1 MGLSREE
8 EMAELGGCNV
18 VSSRISLMKIEK
30 NTVVSLIY
38 RLSDAQGNLIEESAD
53 PMIYLH
59 GGYAGTFPK
68 IEELLEGQE
77 IGFETNIQL
86 EPQDAFG
93 DYDAELLR
101 IEQRERFP
109 EPLEIGMQFEGVPS
123 PDDEEEGAEFIAA
136 DDDEE
141 DGESLIYTI
150 TDLAEDRVV
159 LDANHPL
166 AGMALRFWIQVT
178 QIRVA
183 TSEEVEN
190 GRAEDAMGLMIGDQD
205 DDTDYDNL
213 DDYLSPSPS
222 NHPTLH

>member
-1 MGLSREE
+1 MV
-8 EMAELGGCNV
+8 ELGGCNV

-93 DYDAELLR
+93 EYDAELLR

-136 DDDEE
+136 DDEE
-141 DGESLIYTI
+141 DADSLIYTI

-183 TSEEVEN
+183 SSEEVEN
-190 GRAEDAMGLMIGDQD
+190 GRAEDAMGLMIGEQD

-213 DDYLSPSPS
+213 DDYMSPGPS

>member
-1 MGLSREE
+1 MV
-8 EMAELGGCNV
+8 ELGGCNE

-77 IGFETNIQL
+77 IGFETNVQL
-86 EPQDAFG
+86 EPHDAFG

-101 IEQRERFP
+101 IEQRDRFP

-123 PDDEEEGAEFIAA
+123 PNDEEDGAEFIAA
-136 DDDEE
+136 DDEDEQT
-141 DGESLIYTI
+141 LIYTI
-150 TDLAEDRVV
+150 TDLAEDRVI

-178 QIRVA
+178 EIRLA
-183 TSEEVEN
+183 SSEEVEN
-190 GRAEDAMGLMIGDQD
+190 GLAEDAMGLMIGDQD

-213 DDYLSPSPS
+213 DDLISNSPN

>member
-1 MGLSREE
+1 ME
-8 EMAELGGCNV
+8 ELGGCNE

-77 IGFETNIQL
+77 IGFETDLQL
-86 EPQDAFG
+86 EPHDAFG

-101 IEQRERFP
+101 IEQRDRFP
-109 EPLEIGMQFEGVPS
+109 EPLEVGMQFEGVPS
-123 PDDEEEGAEFIAA
+123 LDDEEDGAEFIAA
-136 DDDEE
+136 DDEDEQT
-141 DGESLIYTI
+141 LIYTI
-150 TDLAEDRVV
+150 TDLAEDRVI
-159 LDANHPL
+159 LYANHPL

-178 QIRVA
+178 EIRLA
-183 TSEEVEN
+183 SSEEVEN
-190 GRAEDAMGLMIGDQD
+190 GRAEDAMGLMIGEQD

-213 DDYLSPSPS
+213 DDYMSPGPS

>member
-1 MGLSREE
+1 MGLLREE
-8 EMAELGGCNV
+8 EMVELGGCNV

-93 DYDAELLR
+93 EYDAELLR

-136 DDDEE
+136 DDEE
-141 DGESLIYTI
+141 DADSLIYTI

-183 TSEEVEN
+183 SSEEVEN
-190 GRAEDAMGLMIGDQD
+190 GRAEDAMGLMIGEQD

-213 DDYLSPSPS
+213 DDYMSPGPS

>member
-1 MGLSREE
+1 ME
-8 EMAELGGCNV
+8 ELGGCNE

-68 IEELLEGQE
+68 IEELLEDQE
-77 IGFETNIQL
+77 VGFETNIQL
-86 EPQDAFG
+86 EPHDAFG

-101 IEQRERFP
+101 IEQRNRFP

-123 PDDEEEGAEFIAA
+123 LDDEEDGAEFIAA
-136 DDDEE
+136 DEE
-141 DGESLIYTI
+141 DEQTLIYTI
-150 TDLAEDRVV
+150 TDLAEDRVI

-178 QIRVA
+178 EVRLA

-213 DDYLSPSPS
+213 DDLISNGPD

>member
-1 MGLSREE
+1 
-8 EMAELGGCNV
+8 
-18 VSSRISLMKIEK
+18 MKIEK

-68 IEELLEGQE
+68 IEELLEGQD
-77 IGFETNIQL
+77 IGFEANIQL
-86 EPQDAFG
+86 EPIDAFG

-109 EPLEIGMQFEGVPS
+109 EPLEIGMQFEGVPN
-123 PDDEEEGAEFIAA
+123 A
-136 DDDEE
+136 DEE
-141 DGESLIYTI
+141 DDPEFLADEDEDAETLIYTI
-150 TDLAEDRVV
+150 TDLAEDRVI

-178 QIRVA
+178 EIRFA
-183 TSEEVEN
+183 TNEEVEN
-190 GRAEDAMGLMIGDQD
+190 GRAEDAMGLMIGDLD
-205 DDTDYDNL
+205 DQTDYDNL
-213 DDYLSPSPS
+213 DDYISNSPT

>member
-1 MGLSREE
+1 ME
-8 EMAELGGCNV
+8 ELGGCNE

-77 IGFETNIQL
+77 IGFETDLQL
-86 EPQDAFG
+86 EPHDAFG

-101 IEQRERFP
+101 IEQRDRFP

-123 PDDEEEGAEFIAA
+123 PDDEEDGAEFIAA
-136 DDDEE
+136 DDEDEE
-141 DGESLIYTI
+141 TLIYTI
-150 TDLAEDRVV
+150 TDLAEDRVI

-178 QIRVA
+178 EIRLA
-183 TSEEVEN
+183 SSEEVEN
-190 GRAEDAMGLMIGDQD
+190 GRADDAMGLMIGDQD

-213 DDYLSPSPS
+213 DDLIS
-222 NHPTLH
+222 NGPDSHPTLH

>member
-1 MGLSREE
+1 
-8 EMAELGGCNV
+8 
-18 VSSRISLMKIEK
+18 MKIEK

-68 IEELLEGQE
+68 IEELLEGQD
-77 IGFETNIQL
+77 IGFEANIQL
-86 EPQDAFG
+86 EPFDAFG

-109 EPLEIGMQFEGVPS
+109 EPLEIGMQFEGVPN
-123 PDDEEEGAEFIAA
+123 A
-136 DDDEE
+136 DEE
-141 DGESLIYTI
+141 DDPEYLADEDEDAETLIFTI
-150 TDLAEDRVV
+150 TDLAEDRVI

-178 QIRVA
+178 EVRLA
-183 TSEEVEN
+183 TNEEVEN
-190 GRAEDAMGLMIGDQD
+190 GRAEDAMGLMIGDLD
-205 DDTDYDNL
+205 DQTDYDNL
-213 DDYLSPSPS
+213 DDYISNSPT

>member
-1 MGLSREE
+1 
-8 EMAELGGCNV
+8 
-18 VSSRISLMKIEK
+18 MKIEK

-77 IGFETNIQL
+77 IGFETNLQL
-86 EPQDAFG
+86 EPHDAFG

-101 IEQRERFP
+101 IEQRDRFP

-123 PDDEEEGAEFIAA
+123 PDDEEDGAEFIAA
-136 DDDEE
+136 DDEDEE
-141 DGESLIYTI
+141 TLIYTI
-150 TDLAEDRVV
+150 TDLAEDRVI

-178 QIRVA
+178 EIRLA
-183 TSEEVEN
+183 SSEEVEN

-213 DDYLSPSPS
+213 DDLISNGPD

>member
-1 MGLSREE
+1 
-8 EMAELGGCNV
+8 
-18 VSSRISLMKIEK
+18 MKIEK

-68 IEELLEGQE
+68 IEELLEGQD
-77 IGFETNIQL
+77 IGYEANIQL
-86 EPQDAFG
+86 EPIDAFG

-123 PDDEEEGAEFIAA
+123 VEEEEDPEFLADEDEDEDEDAET
-136 DDDEE
+136 
-141 DGESLIYTI
+141 LIYTI
-150 TDLAEDRVV
+150 TDLAEDRVI

-178 QIRVA
+178 EVRFA

-190 GRAEDAMGLMIGDQD
+190 GRAEDAMGLMIGDLD
-205 DDTDYDNL
+205 DQTDYDNL
-213 DDYLSPSPS
+213 DD
-222 NHPTLH
+222 

>member
-77 IGFETNIQL
+77 IGFETNVKL

-136 DDDEE
+136 DDEE

>member
-1 MGLSREE
+1 ME
-8 EMAELGGCNV
+8 ELGGCNE

-68 IEELLEGQE
+68 IEELLEDQE
-77 IGFETNIQL
+77 VGFETNIQL
-86 EPQDAFG
+86 EPHDAFG

-101 IEQRERFP
+101 IEQRNRFP

-123 PDDEEEGAEFIAA
+123 FDDEEDGAEFIAA
-136 DDDEE
+136 DEE
-141 DGESLIYTI
+141 DEQTLIYTI
-150 TDLAEDRVV
+150 TDLAEDRVI

-178 QIRVA
+178 EVRLA

-213 DDYLSPSPS
+213 DDLISNGPD

>member
-1 MGLSREE
+1 
-8 EMAELGGCNV
+8 
-18 VSSRISLMKIEK
+18 MKIEK

-77 IGFETNIQL
+77 IGFETDLQL
-86 EPQDAFG
+86 EPHDAFG

-101 IEQRERFP
+101 IEQRDRFP

-123 PDDEEEGAEFIAA
+123 PDDEEDGAEFIAA
-136 DDDEE
+136 DDEDEE
-141 DGESLIYTI
+141 TLIYTI
-150 TDLAEDRVV
+150 TDLAEDRVI

-178 QIRVA
+178 EIRLA
-183 TSEEVEN
+183 SSEEVEN

-213 DDYLSPSPS
+213 DDLISNGPD

>member
-1 MGLSREE
+1 MGLLREE
-8 EMAELGGCNV
+8 EMVELGGCNV

-38 RLSDAQGNLIEESAD
+38 RLSDAQGNLTEESAD

-93 DYDAELLR
+93 EYDAELLR

-136 DDDEE
+136 DDEE
-141 DGESLIYTI
+141 DADSLIYTI

-183 TSEEVEN
+183 SSEEVEN
-190 GRAEDAMGLMIGDQD
+190 GRAEDAMGLMIGEQD

-213 DDYLSPSPS
+213 DDYMSPGPS

>member
-1 MGLSREE
+1 
-8 EMAELGGCNV
+8 
-18 VSSRISLMKIEK
+18 
-30 NTVVSLIY
+30 
-38 RLSDAQGNLIEESAD
+38 
-53 PMIYLH
+53 
-59 GGYAGTFPK
+59 
-68 IEELLEGQE
+68 
-77 IGFETNIQL
+77 
-86 EPQDAFG
+86 
-93 DYDAELLR
+93 
-101 IEQRERFP
+101 
-109 EPLEIGMQFEGVPS
+109 MQFEGVPS

>member
-1 MGLSREE
+1 ME
-8 EMAELGGCNV
+8 ELGGCNE

-77 IGFETNIQL
+77 IGFETNVQL
-86 EPQDAFG
+86 EPHDAFG

-101 IEQRERFP
+101 IEQRDRFP

-123 PDDEEEGAEFIAA
+123 PDDEEDGAEFIAA
-136 DDDEE
+136 DDEDEE
-141 DGESLIYTI
+141 TLIYTI
-150 TDLAEDRVV
+150 TDLAEDRVI

-178 QIRVA
+178 EIRLA
-183 TSEEVEN
+183 SSEEVEN

-205 DDTDYDNL
+205 DDADYDNL
-213 DDYLSPSPS
+213 DDLISNGPD

>member
-1 MGLSREE
+1 MVV
-8 EMAELGGCNV
+8 LGGCNE

-68 IEELLEGQE
+68 IEELLEGQD
-77 IGFETNIQL
+77 IGFEANIQL
-86 EPQDAFG
+86 EPIDAFG

-109 EPLEIGMQFEGVPS
+109 EPLEIGMQFEGVPN
-123 PDDEEEGAEFIAA
+123 A
-136 DDDEE
+136 DEE
-141 DGESLIYTI
+141 DDPEYLADEDEDEDAETLIYTI
-150 TDLAEDRVV
+150 TDLAEDRVI

-178 QIRVA
+178 EVRFA
-183 TSEEVEN
+183 TNEEVEN
-190 GRAEDAMGLMIGDQD
+190 GRAEDAMGLMIGDLD
-205 DDTDYDNL
+205 DQTDYDNL
-213 DDYLSPSPS
+213 DDYISSSPT

>member
-1 MGLSREE
+1 ME
-8 EMAELGGCNV
+8 ELGGCNE

-68 IEELLEGQE
+68 IEELLEDQE
-77 IGFETNIQL
+77 VGFETNIQL
-86 EPQDAFG
+86 EPHDAFG

-101 IEQRERFP
+101 IEQRNRFP

-123 PDDEEEGAEFIAA
+123 LDDEEDGAEFIAA
-136 DDDEE
+136 DDEDEQT
-141 DGESLIYTI
+141 LIYTV
-150 TDLAEDRVV
+150 TDLAEDRVI

-178 QIRVA
+178 EVRLA

-190 GRAEDAMGLMIGDQD
+190 GRAQDAMGLMIGDQD

-213 DDYLSPSPS
+213 DDLISNGPD

>member
-1 MGLSREE
+1 ME
-8 EMAELGGCNV
+8 ELGGCNE

-77 IGFETNIQL
+77 IGFETNLQL
-86 EPQDAFG
+86 EPHDAFG

-101 IEQRERFP
+101 IEQRDRFP

-123 PDDEEEGAEFIAA
+123 PDDEEDGAEFIAA
-136 DDDEE
+136 DDEDEE
-141 DGESLIYTI
+141 TLIYTI
-150 TDLAEDRVV
+150 TDLAEDRVI

-178 QIRVA
+178 EIRLA
-183 TSEEVEN
+183 SSEEVEN

-213 DDYLSPSPS
+213 DDLISNGPH

>member
-1 MGLSREE
+1 MV
-8 EMAELGGCNV
+8 ELGGCNV

-93 DYDAELLR
+93 EYDAELLR

-136 DDDEE
+136 DDEE
-141 DGESLIYTI
+141 DADSLIYTI

-183 TSEEVEN
+183 SSEEVEN
-190 GRAEDAMGLMIGDQD
+190 GRAEDAMGLMIGEQD

-213 DDYLSPSPS
+213 DDYMSPSPS

>member
-1 MGLSREE
+1 
-8 EMAELGGCNV
+8 
-18 VSSRISLMKIEK
+18 MKIEK

-77 IGFETNIQL
+77 VGFETNVQL

-101 IEQRERFP
+101 IEQRDRFP

-123 PDDEEEGAEFIAA
+123 TDDEEEGAEFLAA
-136 DDDEE
+136 DDDEDQE
-141 DGESLIYTI
+141 TLIYTI
-150 TDLAEDRVV
+150 TDLAEDRVI

-178 QIRVA
+178 EVRLA
-183 TSEEVEN
+183 TNEEVEN
-190 GRAEDAMGLMIGDQD
+190 GRAEDAMGLMIGEQD
-205 DDTDYDNL
+205 DDTDYDSL
-213 DDYLSPSPS
+213 DDLTGPDQD

>member
-1 MGLSREE
+1 
-8 EMAELGGCNV
+8 MAELGGCNV

-93 DYDAELLR
+93 EYDAELLR

-136 DDDEE
+136 DDEE
-141 DGESLIYTI
+141 DADSLIYTI

-190 GRAEDAMGLMIGDQD
+190 GRAEDAMGLMIGEQD

-213 DDYLSPSPS
+213 DDYMSPSPS

>member
-1 MGLSREE
+1 ME
-8 EMAELGGCNV
+8 ELGGCNE

-77 IGFETNIQL
+77 IGFETDLQL
-86 EPQDAFG
+86 EPHDAFG

-101 IEQRERFP
+101 IEQRVRFP

-123 PDDEEEGAEFIAA
+123 PDDEEDGAEFIAA
-136 DDDEE
+136 DDEDEE
-141 DGESLIYTI
+141 TLIYTI
-150 TDLAEDRVV
+150 TDLAEDRVI

-178 QIRVA
+178 EIRLA
-183 TSEEVEN
+183 SSEEVEN

-213 DDYLSPSPS
+213 DDLISNGPD

>member
-1 MGLSREE
+1 
-8 EMAELGGCNV
+8 
-18 VSSRISLMKIEK
+18 MKIEK

-77 IGFETNIQL
+77 IGFETNVQL
-86 EPQDAFG
+86 EPHDAFG

-101 IEQRERFP
+101 IEQRDRFP

-123 PDDEEEGAEFIAA
+123 PNDEEDGAEFIAA
-136 DDDEE
+136 DDEDEQT
-141 DGESLIYTI
+141 LIYTI
-150 TDLAEDRVV
+150 TDLAEDRVI

-178 QIRVA
+178 EIRLA
-183 TSEEVEN
+183 SSEEVEN
-190 GRAEDAMGLMIGDQD
+190 GLAEDAMGLMIGDQD

-213 DDYLSPSPS
+213 DDLISNSPN

>member
-8 EMAELGGCNV
+8 EMVELGGCNV

-93 DYDAELLR
+93 EYDAELLR

-136 DDDEE
+136 DDEE
-141 DGESLIYTI
+141 DADSLIYTI

-183 TSEEVEN
+183 SSEEVEN
-190 GRAEDAMGLMIGDQD
+190 GRAEDAMGLMIGEQD

-213 DDYLSPSPS
+213 DDYMSPGPS

>member
-1 MGLSREE
+1 ME
-8 EMAELGGCNV
+8 ELGGCNE

-77 IGFETNIQL
+77 IGFETNVQL
-86 EPQDAFG
+86 EPHDAFG

-101 IEQRERFP
+101 IEQRDRFP

-123 PDDEEEGAEFIAA
+123 PDDEEEGAEFIAT
-136 DDDEE
+136 DDEDE
-141 DGESLIYTI
+141 ETLIYTI
-150 TDLAEDRVV
+150 TDLAEDRVI

-178 QIRVA
+178 EIRLA
-183 TSEEVEN
+183 SSEEVEN

-213 DDYLSPSPS
+213 DDLISNGPD

>member
-1 MGLSREE
+1 
-8 EMAELGGCNV
+8 
-18 VSSRISLMKIEK
+18 MKIEK

>member
-18 VSSRISLMKIEK
+18 VCSRISLMKIEK

>member
-1 MGLSREE
+1 VEE
-8 EMAELGGCNV
+8 GMAELGGCNE

-77 IGFETNIQL
+77 IGFETNVQL
-86 EPQDAFG
+86 EPHDAFG

-101 IEQRERFP
+101 IEQRDRFP

-123 PDDEEEGAEFIAA
+123 PDDEEDGAEFIAA
-136 DDDEE
+136 DDEDEQT
-141 DGESLIYTI
+141 LIYTI
-150 TDLAEDRVV
+150 TDLAEDRVI

-178 QIRVA
+178 EIRLA
-183 TSEEVEN
+183 SSEEVEN

-213 DDYLSPSPS
+213 DDLISNGPD

>member
-1 MGLSREE
+1 ME
-8 EMAELGGCNV
+8 ELGGCNE

-93 DYDAELLR
+93 EYDAELLR

-136 DDDEE
+136 DDEE
-141 DGESLIYTI
+141 DADSLIYTI

-183 TSEEVEN
+183 SSEEVEN
-190 GRAEDAMGLMIGDQD
+190 GRAEDAMGLMIGEQD

-213 DDYLSPSPS
+213 DDYMSPSPS